1 MRSETL
7 DQTLSKTLSK
17 GQNLTTGRIFR
28 ASSTNDALN
37 RCAKECIKPDNC
49 DGLVRYTVPE
59 YGEMVFA
66 NRCPIFEKYKQI
78 IQRKAKVEKILGPL
92 AVHTFQ
98 NYDKSRNVKA
108 YEISRKYVERRA
120 WEVGGWLIL
129 YGGYGTGKTHLLSA
143 IIQEAIMMGVYAS
156 FSNLAKI
163 STMGFEESKSE
174 LSKLVEYDL
183 LGLDDFG
190 IESSQNWLT
199 PHIFKLFDDLNEG
212 KKGLVMT
219 TNMSLKGLQELL
231 GERISDRITERAI
244 AIELTG
250 ESMRK
255 SLRKGNVSW
264 ADGGDE
270 NGIYR

>member
-7 DQTLSKTLSK
+7 DQTLSKTLSR
-17 GQNLTTGRIFR
+17 GQNLTTDRIFR

-37 RCAKECIKPDNC
+37 RCAKECIGPENC
-49 DGLVRYTVPE
+49 DGLVRYKVPE

-66 NRCPIFEKYKQI
+66 SQCPVSEKYKQNV
-78 IQRKAKVEKILGPL
+78 QRKARVNKILGPL
-92 AVHTFQ
+92 ADHTFQ
-98 NYDKSRNVKA
+98 NYDKSRNAKA
-108 YEISRKYVERRA
+108 YEMSRKYVERRV
-120 WEVGGWLIL
+120 WEGGGWLIL

-163 STMGFEESKSE
+163 STMGFEDAKNE

-183 LGLDDFG
+183 LGVDDFG
-190 IESSQNWLT
+190 IESSQNWLV

-255 SLRKGNVSW
+255 SLRKDNVSW
-264 ADGGDE
+264 ADDA
-270 NGIYR
+270 